1 MGNPEWAY
9 EKVLPSFVALES
21 DADFPDDPLHGRAGP
36 VPVSRDRAALDDPMT
51 AAFLAAARGLDFP
64 DQPDKNGD
72 VGDGVGLVPRNVRDG
87 IRVNAAL
94 SHLLPCLDRPNL
106 TVRADTFVRRVVLER
121 GRAIGVEV
129 EHEGAASVVRGTEV
143 VLCAGSVKSPHLLLL
158 SGIGPADELRAA
170 GVEVA
175 ADLPGVGRDFV
186 DHPHLTVGF
195 RPRRPGPLP
204 EGRAVIPAGLNFT
217 ASGSTAPGDLE
228 IVLRMAPFGGMM
240 VSSASGSYVR
250 GALRIL
256 GRPARTL
263 RALRGVSWR
272 RVYDEARH
280 QGDLSLNVALQQGES
295 RGRITLRDLDPHGLP
310 VVRYHYL
317 TRDADVRRLREGVRV
332 AVELLESGP
341 MRALVHHRT
350 GPPDT
355 ALASASALDAWMR
368 TKLTSAIHL
377 SCSCRMGP
385 DPDEGAVV
393 DQYCR
398 VYGVAGLRVVDT
410 SVLPYITSRGTAATA
425 LMLGERAADF
435 F

>member
-1 MGNPEWAY
+1 
-9 EKVLPSFVALES
+9 
-21 DADFPDDPLHGRAGP
+21 
-36 VPVSRDRAALDDPMT
+36 
-51 AAFLAAARGLDFP
+51 
-64 DQPDKNGD
+64 
-72 VGDGVGLVPRNVRDG
+72 VPRGRLAGGSSSING
-87 IRVNAAL
+87 
-94 SHLLPCLDRPNL
+94 
-106 TVRADTFVRRVVLER
+106 TYFVR
-121 GRAIGVEV
+121 
-129 EHEGAASVVRGTEV
+129 H
-143 VLCAGSVKSPHLLLL
+143 
-158 SGIGPADELRAA
+158 
-170 GVEVA
+170 
-175 ADLPGVGRDFV
+175 
-186 DHPHLTVGF
+186 
-195 RPRRPGPLP
+195 
-204 EGRAVIPAGLNFT
+204 
-217 ASGSTAPGDLE
+217 
-228 IVLRMAPFGGMM
+228 
-240 VSSASGSYVR
+240 
-250 GALRIL
+250 
-256 GRPARTL
+256 
-263 RALRGVSWR
+263 
-272 RVYDEARH
+272 
-280 QGDLSLNVALQQGES
+280 
-295 RGRITLRDLDPHGLP
+295 
-310 VVRYHYL
+310 HYL